1 MKKTKSL
8 IGILILLVTLATSC
22 SAKKAATQSS
32 NSNKSGNPFG
42 ETYEAPC
49 TVYDTNQEF
58 TATGMFRGSK
68 NQMNVVQTRAL
79 QNAQQLVRLK
89 VKHAYKGLVSEYS
102 SSIGN
107 NKGNDVEDKMEMACD
122 KALDGILNDTK
133 AECTR
138 WGAVDEDGHLYCYMA
153 IRISK
158 RDLAEKATKEVKNL
172 LTEDEKDRI
181 RFNEMNFRNE
191 MNKRFEEFKEGKQ

>member
-89 VKHAYKGLVSEYS
+89 VKHAY
-102 SSIGN
+102 
-107 NKGNDVEDKMEMACD
+107 
-122 KALDGILNDTK
+122 
-133 AECTR
+133 
-138 WGAVDEDGHLYCYMA
+138 
-153 IRISK
+153 
-158 RDLAEKATKEVKNL
+158 
-172 LTEDEKDRI
+172 
-181 RFNEMNFRNE
+181 
-191 MNKRFEEFKEGKQ
+191 